1 MSEIKRSEI
10 QVSARLSLS
19 YKTACDDKKRKQ
31 NIPDCVLQK
40 NCHVMPNV
48 ITEFVRTY
56 FLFGS
61 KYDFLVFSIE
71 KIENININININ
83 F

>member
-1 MSEIKRSEI
+1 
-10 QVSARLSLS
+10 
-19 YKTACDDKKRKQ
+19 
-31 NIPDCVLQK
+31 
-40 NCHVMPNV
+40 MPNV

-83 F
+83 FLNNKYRAQEWFVVLYA